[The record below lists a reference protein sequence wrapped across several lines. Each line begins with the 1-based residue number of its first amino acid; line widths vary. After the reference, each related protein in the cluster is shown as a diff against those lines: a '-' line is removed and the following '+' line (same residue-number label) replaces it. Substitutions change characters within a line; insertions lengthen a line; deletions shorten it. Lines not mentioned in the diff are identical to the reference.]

1 MQTPIYKKQSNEN
14 VIGIELVVTWR
25 CNWHCD
31 YCCVDTHNRPTLT
44 MDEVKAKLDKV
55 ILGYNVT
62 LSGGEVGSMKRK
74 DIEYILNELEKKDCR
89 PSINTNGL
97 FIKRYRDLLTRFDT
111 ILYHCSEDMNLDD
124 EIIIDPELNLQYLLI
139 VTDNN
144 FDRLEPFLAKYPQIQ
159 FHLVSATN
167 PKGITGVV
175 LSPRLKNKMIAKFHN
190 RMSDESK
197 KRVFI
202 EKDFNSILYL

>member
-1 MQTPIYKKQSNEN
+1 MAIHAQERE
-14 VIGIELVVTWR
+14 IELVVTWV

-55 ILGYNVT
+55 IPGYNVT

-74 DIEYILNELEKKDCR
+74 DIEYILDELEKKGCR

-97 FIKRYRDLLTRFDT
+97 FIKRYRDLLPRFDT
-111 ILYHCSEDMNLDD
+111 VLYHCSENLDPED
-124 EIIIDPELNLQYLLI
+124 DIIIDSELNLQYLLI

-144 FDRLEPFLAKYPQIQ
+144 FKNLEAFLNKYPQIQ
-159 FHLVSATN
+159 FHLVAATN
-167 PKGITGVV
+167 PEGINGVI
-175 LSPRLKNKMIAKFHN
+175 LSTKLKHAMLAKHHN
-190 RMSDESK
+190 RMSEESK
-197 KRVFI
+197 MRVFK
-202 EKDFNSILYL
+202 EKDFDSIIYL

>member
-1 MQTPIYKKQSNEN
+1 MAVHAHEKE
-14 VIGIELVVTWR
+14 IELVVTWV

-55 ILGYNVT
+55 IPGYNVT

-74 DIEYILNELEKKDCR
+74 DIEYILDELEKKNCR

-97 FIKRYRDLLTRFDT
+97 FIKRYRDLLPRFDT
-111 ILYHCSEDMNLDD
+111 VLYHCSENLDIDD

-139 VTDNN
+139 VTDTN
-144 FDRLEPFLAKYPQIQ
+144 FDKLEAFINKYPDIE
-159 FHLVSATN
+159 FHLVAATM
-167 PKGITGVV
+167 PDGIKGVI
-175 LSPRLKNKMIAKFHN
+175 LSTKLKHAMLTRFHK
-190 RMSDESK
+190 RMSSESK
-197 KRVFI
+197 VRVFK
-202 EKDFNSILYL
+202 EKDFDAIIYL